1 MSTNAT
7 HTETPAEAPVE
18 EPAPDTQDTAEA
30 DPKAEA
36 PDNAPE
42 DEEDDRGDIAKAR
55 AQAAKY
61 RARLRETEQQRDALS
76 ERLSQADDH
85 IIGYALASAGVDP
98 RLWQVSDV
106 DLDALRT
113 ESGHLDIAKV
123 IAAAEDVRVQVFGPA
138 RPNPQQGIPSQARPA
153 PSLKDAFAPKGP
165 YKR

>member
-1 MSTNAT
+1 MSTT
-7 HTETPAEAPVE
+7 DEQTVETPIEDTPDGQMAT
-18 EPAPDTQDTAEA
+18 EPTPETE
-30 DPKAEA
+30 

-42 DEEDDRGDIAKAR
+42 DDDGDDKGDIAKAR

-138 RPNPQQGIPSQARPA
+138 RPNPQQGIPSQAPA
-153 PSLKDAFAPKGP
+153 RSGLRDAFNPNRVQG
-165 YKR
+165 R